1 MRVEENMKT
10 ITLAM
15 QKGGTGKSVIADQ
28 LGYSLKDRGYKV
40 QVLDLDPQQ
49 SSVFQNYLAENEEP
63 DFQIVDTRGALDLGI
78 KMEGS
83 EVSIE
88 DIIEASDLVII
99 PVLPEN
105 ESIDPLSKIARLCES
120 QNANWKIVVNQY
132 DRRHIVDS
140 IIFDDLKASYTD
152 HVLET
157 TLSRSEALKK
167 ARLAKVAV
175 KEIDPKA
182 RYASEFERLTDEI
195 LEAVNGK

>member
-1 MRVEENMKT
+1 MKT

-28 LGYSLKDRGYKV
+28 LGYNLKDRGYKV

-49 SSVFQNYLAENEEP
+49 SSEFENYLSDDEEP

-88 DIIEASDLVII
+88 DIIETSDLVII

-105 ESIDPLSKIARLCES
+105 ESIDPLSKIARLCEA
-120 QNANWKIVVNQY
+120 QEANWKIVVNQY

-140 IIFDDLKASYTD
+140 IIYDDIKATYPE
-152 HVLET
+152 HILET

-182 RYASEFERLTDEI
+182 RYTSEFDRLTDEI
-195 LEAVNGK
+195 LEVLNGK